1 MRLTLTGPLAESR
14 TAAAGTTTVVHV
26 DLPRVI
32 TSIRERA
39 AYVRQYGGNDHWS
52 LPIWELEALADA
64 AAAATGENNRG

>member
-1 MRLTLTGPLAESR
+1 MKPTLTGPLAESR
-14 TAAAGTTTVVHV
+14 TAAAGTTPATTVVHV

-39 AYVRQYGGNDHWS
+39 TYVRQYGGNDHWS

-64 AAAATGENNRG
+64 AEGQQQ